1 MFFDS
6 PREIEKISNK
16 IGCAVFVMPADEK
29 ITIKNAIILQP
40 EDKTSITIE
49 QVRALI
55 AKLSVKQVSEQY
67 IIIRPAD
74 ALGEEAANAFLKNL
88 EEPKDRVHY
97 ILITDSP
104 SKLLPTILSRSEIYF
119 LKNLNS
125 IEDGI
130 KADDKTKELAKRL
143 IAAKPAELSILADE
157 ITRKKDGTRV
167 YALMVLGTAIEILY
181 KSYFI
186 THKEIFI
193 KKLPNFLS
201 AYENIEKNGHIKLH
215 IVADLC

>member
-6 PREIEKISNK
+6 LNEIEKISSK
-16 IGCAVFVMPADEK
+16 TGCAVFVMPADEK

-40 EDKTSITIE
+40 EDKASITIE

-55 AKLSVKQVSEQY
+55 AKLNVKQMSEQY

-88 EEPKDRVHY
+88 EEPKEKVHY
-97 ILITDSP
+97 ILITDTP
-104 SKLLPTILSRSEIYF
+104 STLLPTILSRSEIYF
-119 LKNLNS
+119 LKNQS
-125 IEDGI
+125 SVDGGI
-130 KADDKTKELAKRL
+130 KADDKTKDLAKKL
-143 IAAKPAELSILADE
+143 IAAKPAELSMLADE
-157 ITRKKDGTRV
+157 IARKKDGTRTYV
-167 YALMVLGTAIEILY
+167 LMVIGTAIEILY

-193 KKLPNFLS
+193 KKLPIFLF

>member
-6 PREIEKISNK
+6 PQEIEKISSK
-16 IGCAVFVMPADEK
+16 TGCAVFVMPADEK

-40 EDKTSITIE
+40 EDKASITIE

-201 AYENIEKNGHIKLH
+201 SYENIEKNGHIKLH